1 MNFKVKNTL
10 LALCLATSASFGLVT
25 SSARAT
31 LVDEG
36 TLSGLQCSGSG
47 VNNSGQVA
55 GTCTNGVG
63 VNVAFVALTPG
74 SEQSLPP
81 LTTGRNCS
89 ASIILNNGIIEGS
102 CVDANAVPRPVVWLP
117 PYSSATILPPLAG
130 AIKSGT
136 TAINQNGVSV
146 GVSIDS
152 TATALP
158 VIWLTNS
165 AATPLP
171 VGLLGLASTN
181 CSPSDL
187 SDTSGSAQPIVVGNC
202 PNGSGTSTPLKWTSG
217 LLGYSAALLALPSG
231 AQACAVSEVNQ
242 AGQAMGGCYFNASSA
257 PDTVQWSASGVPTVL
272 TTVAGS
278 PVRNVGV
285 DMNASGQIAGIYL
298 TSADFRQPFFW
309 DPTTGTNATAI
320 PPLSG
325 GTRAS
330 VSGIGDNGEVVGTS
344 EVASGDG
351 HPYIWTSLAGTVD
364 QGTLGGNNAG
374 ISSVS
379 KSGNH
384 ITGTSEVVGQK
395 SHAFEQ

>member
-1 MNFKVKNTL
+1 MNFKVKNGL
-10 LALCLATSASFGLVT
+10 YALCLATSASFGLVT
-25 SSARAT
+25 STAQAA

-47 VNNSGQVA
+47 VNDSANVV

-74 SEQSLPP
+74 TEQSLPP

-89 ASIILNNGIIEGS
+89 AGMILNNGIIEGS

-130 AIKSGT
+130 AVRSGT
-136 TAINQNGVSV
+136 TAINQNGVSA
-146 GVSIDS
+146 GVSIDA

-165 AATPLP
+165 GATALP

-202 PNGSGTSTPLKWTSG
+202 PNGNGTSTPVKWTSG
-217 LLGYSAALLALPSG
+217 LLGYSAAQLALPSG

-242 AGQAMGGCYFNASSA
+242 AGQAMGSCYFSATSA
-257 PDTVQWSASGVPTVL
+257 PNTVQWSASGVPKVL
-272 TTVAGS
+272 LTVAGS
-278 PVRNVGV
+278 AVRNTGV
-285 DMNASGQIAGIYL
+285 DMNASGQISGVYL
-298 TSADFRQPFFW
+298 TSADFVQPFFW
-309 DPTTGTNATAI
+309 DPSTGTNATAI

-325 GTRAS
+325 GMRAS
-330 VSGIGDNGEVVGTS
+330 VSGIGDNSEVVGTS
-344 EVASGDG
+344 EVTSGDS

-364 QGTLGGNNAG
+364 QGTLGGSNAG
-374 ISSVS
+374 IRSVS

-384 ITGTSEVVGQK
+384 ITGSSEVTGEK